1 MDVDAGTLLDTVT
14 PLDAGTL
21 RGTEAVAQRRGQD
34 GLSPSVDVMAT
45 RRTDGEE
52 LELDIHRRFLESVMA
67 KGGGTATS
75 VPVTYNLSHTAA
87 NQPNHP
93 RGPPFLLF
101 RCKEQGSVRNSARP
115 LKEESGNEPNS

>member
-21 RGTEAVAQRRGQD
+21 RGTEAIARRRGQD

-52 LELDIHRRFLESVMA
+52 LELDIHRRFLESIMA
-67 KGGGTATS
+67 KGGDTHCCNERACHLQLEPHGCESTNPSPGTS
-75 VPVTYNLSHTAA
+75 VPIVSL
-87 NQPNHP
+87 
-93 RGPPFLLF
+93 
-101 RCKEQGSVRNSARP
+101 
-115 LKEESGNEPNS
+115 

>member
-1 MDVDAGTLLDTVT
+1 MSPSDEKYCHTLEGNAAGARVVVDVDAGTLLDTVT

-67 KGGGTATS
+67 KGGDT
-75 VPVTYNLSHTAA
+75 H
-87 NQPNHP
+87 
-93 RGPPFLLF
+93 
-101 RCKEQGSVRNSARP
+101 CC
-115 LKEESGNEPNS
+115 NELA